1 MKIEQ
6 IYTNCLAHG
15 AYYLE
20 SNGEAAIID
29 PLRDVEPY
37 IEMAKQRGATIKYIF
52 ETHFHA
58 DFVSGHVDLSK
69 RTGAPI
75 IYGPTKM
82 ETGFECMKG
91 EDNQEFKLGNATI
104 RLMHTPGHT
113 MESSCYLLLDE
124 SGKETALFSGDTLF
138 INDVGRPDLAQHVI
152 ADMTQ
157 EKLASHMYDTI
168 HNKLLPLADDIIV
181 YPGHGA
187 GSACGKNLSKETSD
201 TIGHQKLVNYALN
214 PNLSRDEFISQLLS
228 GLTPPPGYF
237 PKNVLK
243 NIQGYDALDEIE
255 KRGLVFL
262 SPSEFE
268 SLANQRDVLVIDTR
282 KANEFAKGF
291 VPGSVNIGVT
301 GSFAVWVGTV
311 VPDIHQKILLVAEPG
326 QEEEVITR
334 LARVGYDNPIG
345 FLEGGFES
353 WKLAN
358 KAVETVET
366 ISAEAFAKEIEQNP
380 TSPVLDVRKRS
391 EFDSEHLV
399 NAMNTP
405 LDYYENQLEKIN
417 PAQTYFVHCAGG
429 YRSMVFIS
437 LLRKKGFKK
446 LIDVNGG
453 FTAIKNTGL
462 VDVTEYVCPSTML

>member
-37 IEMAKQRGATIKYIF
+37 IEMAKKRGATIKYIF

-91 EDNQEFKLGNATI
+91 VDNQEFKLGNATI

-113 MESSCYLLLDE
+113 MESSCFLLLDE

-168 HNKLLPLADDIIV
+168 HNKILPLADDIIV

-201 TIGHQKLVNYALN
+201 TIGHQKQVNYALN
-214 PNLSRDEFISQLLS
+214 PNLSRAEFISQLLS

-237 PKNVLK
+237 PKNVIK

-255 KRGLVFL
+255 KRGMVFF
-262 SPSEFE
+262 SPDEFE
-268 SLANQRDVLVIDTR
+268 KMANQMDVLVIDAR
-282 KANEFAKGF
+282 KATVFAEGF
-291 VPGSVNIGVT
+291 IPGSVNIGVV

-345 FLEGGFES
+345 FLEGGFQS

-358 KAVETVET
+358 KAFETIKT

-380 TSPVLDVRKRS
+380 MLPVLDVRKKS
-391 EFDSEHLV
+391 EFDSEHLI
-399 NAMNTP
+399 NALNTP
-405 LDYYENQLEKIN
+405 LDYYENQLEKIDPN
-417 PAQTYFVHCAGG
+417 QTYFVHCAGG

-437 LLRKKGFKK
+437 LLRKKGFKN
-446 LIDVNGG
+446 LIDINGG
-453 FTAIKNTGL
+453 FTAIKSTGM
-462 VDVTEYVCPSTML
+462 VDVTEFVCQSTML

>member
-37 IEMAKQRGATIKYIF
+37 IEMAKKRGATIKYIF

-113 MESSCYLLLDE
+113 MECSCFLLLDE

-168 HNKLLPLADDIIV
+168 HNKILPLADDIIV

-201 TIGHQKLVNYALN
+201 TIGHQKQVNYALN
-214 PNLSRDEFISQLLS
+214 PNLSRAEFISQLLS

-237 PKNVLK
+237 PKNVIK

-255 KRGLVFL
+255 KRGMVFF
-262 SPSEFE
+262 SPDEFE
-268 SLANQRDVLVIDTR
+268 KMANQMDVLVIDAR
-282 KANEFAKGF
+282 KATVFAEGF
-291 VPGSVNIGVT
+291 IPGSVNIGVV

-345 FLEGGFES
+345 FLEGGFQS

-358 KAVETVET
+358 KAFETIKT

-380 TSPVLDVRKRS
+380 MLPVLDVRKKS
-391 EFDSEHLV
+391 EFDSEHLI
-399 NAMNTP
+399 NAINTP
-405 LDYYENQLEKIN
+405 LDYYENQLEEIDPN
-417 PAQTYFVHCAGG
+417 QTYFVHCAGG
-429 YRSMVFIS
+429 YRSMLFIS
-437 LLRKKGFKK
+437 LLRKKGFKN
-446 LIDVNGG
+446 LIDINGG
-453 FTAIKNTGL
+453 FTAIKSTGM
-462 VDVTEYVCPSTML
+462 VDVTEFVCPSTNL